1 MFFFFYIYKILDVCL
16 ETLLTAF
23 LYIFFFVLKYFF
35 YLILFIFIYFFLKTH
50 SISSTIDFNGNFLT
64 ISVIVQFIMIQVL
77 VIVMGSRE
85 NKFYF
90 ILTFPIL
97 IKKVLKRNMMIIPM
111 VLTIV
116 KVL

>member
-1 MFFFFYIYKILDVCL
+1 VFRNIAYSFFVYFFFRFK
-16 ETLLTAF
+16 
-23 LYIFFFVLKYFF
+23 IFFLFNFIYF
-35 YLILFIFIYFFLKTH
+35 YLFFLKTH

-97 IKKVLKRNMMIIPM
+97 IKKVLKRNMIVIPV